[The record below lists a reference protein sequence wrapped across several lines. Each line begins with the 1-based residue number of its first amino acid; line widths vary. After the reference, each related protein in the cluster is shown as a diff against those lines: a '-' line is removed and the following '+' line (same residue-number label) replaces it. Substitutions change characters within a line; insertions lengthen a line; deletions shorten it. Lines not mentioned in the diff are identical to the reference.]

1 MRRLFPWFVS
11 LLFAAPLTAH
21 AFGDDEQYDQCIL
34 QALRNSQ
41 SSTVANVLRGSCQS
55 LYRDGAMLLPRERA
69 YHVCI
74 LQNVPGVRDSYA
86 LQQIMLSCSRQNQ
99 M

>member
-1 MRRLFPWFVS
+1 MRRLLPLLAS
-11 LLFAAPLTAH
+11 LLLVTPLAAH
-21 AFGDDEQYDQCIL
+21 AFGNDDSYDQCIL

-41 SSTVANVLRGSCQS
+41 SSAVANVLRGSCQS

-74 LQNVPGVRDSYA
+74 LQNVPGVRDGYA
-86 LQQIMLSCSRQNQ
+86 LQQIMASCARRNQ